1 VETQY
6 KQASGKSVNIL
17 LINRKTHT
25 QKTHRDT
32 LIHTQTTDVNNVFLS
47 FSPELLPILV
57 SFSKII
63 PYFFKIPIPT
73 AAGGGIVLLRRGQNG
88 FSHKLEAKEALLPNI
103 EIWRFSF
110 YSFLTSAD

>member
-1 VETQY
+1 
-6 KQASGKSVNIL
+6 
-17 LINRKTHT
+17 
-25 QKTHRDT
+25 
-32 LIHTQTTDVNNVFLS
+32 VNNVFFS

-57 SFSKII
+57 SFWNII

-88 FSHKLEAKEALLPNI
+88 FSHKLEALLPNM

-110 YSFLTSAD
+110 YSFLTSGD